1 MQLSFLLKTGGVD
14 CMSWPGADNE
24 SVDED
29 GLFRV
34 SICSVMIRGRELV
47 LQVTCRCFDE
57 CQVYLIVTLM
67 ISLSFCSQSYQA

>member
-1 MQLSFLLKTGGVD
+1 
-14 CMSWPGADNE
+14 MSWPGPDSE

-34 SICSVMIRGRELV
+34 SICSVMIRGREFV
-47 LQVTCRCFDE
+47 LQVICRCFDE

-67 ISLSFCSQSYQA
+67 ISFSLCSRSYRA